1 MTQKTTKTKASGTR
15 SGLSRHYNASQLRI
29 DTWDRLKSAANRLEE
44 RQNTTQNLTRLQQ
57 SIEQF
62 FDILEPIES
71 YWAFPGSQVLAELKS
86 YFERQQY
93 ALLANGVANI
103 VQLLVSEAYRS
114 NLMPLQVSVEDRLS
128 GASYGLDETHHN
140 PAEHHYFEVLFVDT
154 LSAPEEKEL
163 RRRMLRNFDA
173 HESFVYD
180 IVVVPSFEDALMAVL
195 FNHNI
200 QSCVIPYQM
209 AFKSKNGA
217 ELLERYIVQFEE
229 SELQELDV
237 PHLGIELGQLIKR
250 LRPELDLFLTIN
262 SGVEEIAAQ
271 VYQDFRRVF
280 YRQEN
285 YLELH
290 LSIRQGIMERY
301 QTPFFTALKEYSQRP
316 TGVFHAMPISRGN
329 SVFKSHWIR
338 DMGDFYGRNI
348 LLAETSATTG
358 GLDSLLQPTGPLK
371 TAQEKAAQAFR
382 AQHTFFVTNGTSTA
396 NKIVMQALVQPG
408 DIVLIDRDCHKSH
421 HYGLVLA
428 GAYPVYLDSY
438 PIEEYSMY
446 GAVPL
451 REIKEQL
458 LELKRLGQ
466 LDRVKMLLL
475 TNCTF
480 DGLVYNVERVMEEV
494 LALKPDMIFLWDEAW
509 FAFAAFSPTYRQR
522 TGMETAGRLQQRFQ
536 SENYRKEYA
545 TFQQT
550 FAEQETSATDP
561 HSLWLDTH
569 LLPDPDQAKIRV
581 YTTQSTHKKLTSLRQ
596 GSMIHVYDEEFQRK
610 VEDSFHEAYMTHT
623 STSPNYQILASLDIA
638 RRQVQLEGYELVQKS
653 VELAMTLRAKVAEHP
668 LLCRYFD
675 VLTPQDL
682 LPERYRLSQIE
693 RYYDPESGWG
703 RLEEAWRTDEF
714 VLDPTHI
721 NLYVGKTGIDG
732 DTFKNQ
738 YLMDQFGIQINKTS
752 RNTVLFM
759 TNIGTTRSSIA
770 FLISVLLKIA
780 KQLERMEKAYNAAE
794 AELHKERVRSL
805 TEDVPPLPDFSAFHP
820 RFRPDSDSR
829 AGDMRAAYFLAY
841 NEELCEYLQLDGSIE
856 EAMNTGRQIVSTS
869 FVIPYP
875 PGFPVLVPGQ
885 IVSREILAFL
895 KALDVKE
902 IHGYRPNLGLRV
914 FREAVLGDLPIEATA
929 ERATTNTKRKA
940 KNNTKSGAKDKTITK
955 DELVAETIDP

>member
-1 MTQKTTKTKASGTR
+1 MPQTTTKSKAAATH

-29 DTWDRLKSAANRLEE
+29 DTWDRLKGAARRLEE
-44 RQNTTQNLTRLQQ
+44 RRNTTQDLTRLHE
-57 SIEQF
+57 SIEQYF
-62 FDILEPIES
+62 EILGPIES
-71 YWAFPGSQVLAELKS
+71 YWAFPGSQVLTELGG
-86 YFERQQY
+86 YFQRQQY
-93 ALLANGVANI
+93 TLLANGVENI
-103 VQLLVSEAYRS
+103 VELLVSEAYRA
-114 NLMPLQVSVEDRLS
+114 NLMPLQVSIEDRLS
-128 GASYGLDETHHN
+128 GTSYGLDETHHN

-154 LSAPEEKEL
+154 LSPAEEKEL
-163 RRRMLRNFDA
+163 RRRMLRNFDT
-173 HESFVYD
+173 HEKFVYD
-180 IVVVPSFEDALMAVL
+180 IVVVPTFEDALMAVL

-200 QSCVIPYQM
+200 QSCVIPYQLP
-209 AFKSKNGA
+209 FKSKNGA
-217 ELLERYIVQFEE
+217 ELLQRYIGQLEE
-229 SELQELDV
+229 KELQALDV

-262 SGVEEIAAQ
+262 SGIEDIAAQ
-271 VYQDFRRVF
+271 IYQDFRRVF

-371 TAQEKAAQAFR
+371 KAQEKAAEAFR

-451 REIKEQL
+451 REIKEKL

-480 DGLVYNVERVMEEV
+480 DGLVYNVERVMEEI
-494 LALKPDMIFLWDEAW
+494 LAIKPDMIFLWDEAW

-522 TGMETAGRLQQRFQ
+522 TGMDTAGRLQQRFQ
-536 SENYRKEYA
+536 SDGYREEYA
-545 TFQQT
+545 AFRAA
-550 FAEQETSATDP
+550 FAKEEEKDEAWLETR
-561 HSLWLDTH
+561 
-569 LLPDPDQAKIRV
+569 LLPDPDAVKIRV

-596 GSMIHVYDEEFQRK
+596 GSMIHIYDEEFQRK

-653 VELAMTLRAKVAEHP
+653 VELAMTLRAKVAAHP
-668 LLCRYFD
+668 LLRRYFD
-675 VLTPQDL
+675 VLTPKDL
-682 LPERYRLSQIE
+682 VPDGYRPSQIE
-693 RYYDPESGWG
+693 RYYDPELGWG
-703 RLEEAWRTDEF
+703 RLEESWRTDEF

-732 DTFKNQ
+732 DTFKNE

-770 FLISVLLKIA
+770 FLLSVLLKIA
-780 KQLERMEKAYNAAE
+780 KQLEQTEKAYNTAE
-794 AELHKERVRSL
+794 AELHEERVRSL
-805 TEDVPPLPDFSAFHP
+805 TKDVPPLPDFSAFHP
-820 RFRPDSDSR
+820 RFRPDIESR

-841 NEELCEYLQLDGSIE
+841 NEEFCEYLQLDGSIE
-856 EAMNTGRQIVSTS
+856 DAMNSGRQVVSTS

-885 IVSREILAFL
+885 LVSREILAFL
-895 KALDVKE
+895 RALDVKE

-914 FREAVLGDLPIEATA
+914 FKEAVLGDLPFEAETEIAAAKQKRRVKNGAVSQDALATA
-929 ERATTNTKRKA
+929 EA
-940 KNNTKSGAKDKTITK
+940 
-955 DELVAETIDP
+955 AETIAN